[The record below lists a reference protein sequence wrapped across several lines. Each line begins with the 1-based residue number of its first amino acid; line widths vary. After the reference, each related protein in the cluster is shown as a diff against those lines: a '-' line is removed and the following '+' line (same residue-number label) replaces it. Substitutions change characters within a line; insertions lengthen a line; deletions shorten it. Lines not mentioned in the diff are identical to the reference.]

1 MAPSIHEPDVQ
12 LGPQAGERERR
23 EPGFQ
28 RSPWAHVT
36 CGEGKNPKITM
47 WDGVKAIVVS
57 LSFPDG
63 IPGDLQISIAETC
76 LMLGGAAR
84 GDSAGQSIDFPCP
97 VETRPIRIEDEKGT
111 IYFLL
116 RKK

>member
-1 MAPSIHEPDVQ
+1 MAPSVHEPAGQ
-12 LGPQAGERERR
+12 GGLQAEERERR
-23 EPGFQ
+23 ETRFQ

-47 WDGVKAIVVS
+47 WDGVKAIVVA
-57 LSFPDG
+57 LSFSDG
-63 IPGDLQISIAETC
+63 IPEDIQISIAETC
-76 LMLGGAAR
+76 LMLRGTAR
-84 GDSAGQSIDFPCP
+84 GDSAGQSIDLPCP